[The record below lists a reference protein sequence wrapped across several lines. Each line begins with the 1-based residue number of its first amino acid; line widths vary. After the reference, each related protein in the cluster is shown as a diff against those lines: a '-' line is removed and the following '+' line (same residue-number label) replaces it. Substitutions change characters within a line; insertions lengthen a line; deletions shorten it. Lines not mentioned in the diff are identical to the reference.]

1 MILTPLFCYFLIASG
16 AAFSTDQ
23 KWSYFHNLSL
33 PTTRPLNIAHR
44 GSSGQLPEHTVE
56 AYELAIR
63 QGADI
68 IECDLA
74 VTKDKQVGMVLNL
87 EFSISPPGPQVIRSS
102 LPLLIESQ
110 HGGNSNDTHTAF
122 LLLFDR

>member
-1 MILTPLFCYFLIASG
+1 MARIPIVFTQLLWIIHAASG
-16 AAFSTDQ
+16 AIVSNDQ
-23 KWSYFHNLSL
+23 KWPPTLFHNLDL

-74 VTKDKQVGMVLNL
+74 VTKDKQVRKMMELFMSFGRIWGC
-87 EFSISPPGPQVIRSS
+87 FSR
-102 LPLLIESQ
+102 E
-110 HGGNSNDTHTAF
+110 A
-122 LLLFDR
+122 

>member
-33 PTTRPLNIAHR
+33 HLPSKTTRPLNIAHR

-87 EFSISPPGPQVIRSS
+87 EFSISATFSAI
-102 LPLLIESQ
+102 L
-110 HGGNSNDTHTAF
+110 TF
-122 LLLFDR
+122 

>member
-1 MILTPLFCYFLIASG
+1 MAKLAAILGQLFCYIFLVSEASI
-16 AAFSTDQ
+16 STD
-23 KWSYFHNLSL
+23 KRWPPTLFHGVDL

-74 VTKDKQVGMVLNL
+74 VTKDKQV
-87 EFSISPPGPQVIRSS
+87 RK
-102 LPLLIESQ
+102 
-110 HGGNSNDTHTAF
+110 
-122 LLLFDR
+122 R